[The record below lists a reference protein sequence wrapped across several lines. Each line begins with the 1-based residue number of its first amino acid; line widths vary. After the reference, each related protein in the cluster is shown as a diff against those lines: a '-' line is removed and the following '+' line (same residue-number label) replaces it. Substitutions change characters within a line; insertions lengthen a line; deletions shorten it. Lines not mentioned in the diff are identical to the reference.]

1 MFICVSLFYSKY
13 NIKIID
19 YSDQI
24 FILMMVPG
32 IDMFRLF
39 IFRILKKKNPFRPD
53 NSHIHHILLRKFTHL
68 QTILIIFLL
77 VNIPIILSF
86 FDVSSFFIIF
96 AFLFSYFF
104 LTINYLKKG

>member
-1 MFICVSLFYSKY
+1 MFICVSLFYSKNF

-39 IFRILKKKNPFRPD
+39 IFRILKKK
-53 NSHIHHILLRKFTHL
+53 SI
-68 QTILIIFLL
+68 
-77 VNIPIILSF
+77 
-86 FDVSSFFIIF
+86 
-96 AFLFSYFF
+96 
-104 LTINYLKKG
+104 